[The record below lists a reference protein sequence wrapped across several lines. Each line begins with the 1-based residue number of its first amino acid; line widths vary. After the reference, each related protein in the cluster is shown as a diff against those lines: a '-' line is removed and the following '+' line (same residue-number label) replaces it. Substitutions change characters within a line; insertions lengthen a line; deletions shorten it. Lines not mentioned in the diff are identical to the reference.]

1 MWLPLALA
9 DLKNAILA
17 PWMKPEAFKSLKIS
31 ATLAGWCL
39 PMLSRAIAADEAES
53 DALALYN
60 SIKTLAEKQAR

>member
-1 MWLPLALA
+1 MKRE
-9 DLKNAILA
+9 DIKTLKLS
-17 PWMKPEAFKSLKIS
+17 K
-31 ATLAGWCL
+31 TLAGWCL